1 MKRVISDS
9 MKANSGRGATALI
22 LILCVAAVVALVV
35 ARGINDRV
43 ASANAVRV
51 ETAKVAIPAVSVIAP
66 KMGAM
71 QNEIVLPG
79 NVQAFKDAPIYA
91 RASGYLKKWYVDI
104 GGKVKA
110 GQLLADIDAPEIDQQ
125 VRQAQAGLEQAKASF
140 EQATANFEQGR
151 SNQQLAKV
159 TAGRW
164 NSLVEKGA
172 VSKQDND
179 QYQAQYQAQD
189 ANLRALEKAVAA
201 SRSNVAALE
210 ADVARLTE
218 LQNYK
223 QVRAPFDGVVTARN
237 TDTGALIN
245 AGNGGAAQELF
256 HIAAVSPLRV
266 YVNVPEASSRG
277 AIPGVPAKLTL
288 AEFPGR
294 RFPGKV
300 VRVAGAMDAA
310 SRTLLT
316 EVEVNNDAGTL
327 LPGSY
332 AQVHLKLAA
341 ASPSLIVPVGAILF
355 RGEGQRVG
363 IVRNGNKAEL
373 AVVVVGKD
381 YGTEV
386 EILSGLAPTDQV
398 IENPPDSLVAGMEVR
413 VVQPQKK

>member
-1 MKRVISDS
+1 
-9 MKANSGRGATALI
+9 MKANSGRGAAALI
-22 LILCVAAVVALVV
+22 LILAIGAAIAFVVT
-35 ARGINDRV
+35 RGINTRV

-51 ETAKVAIPAVSVIAP
+51 ETAKVAVPTVSVITP
-66 KMGAM
+66 REGAM

-79 NVQAFKDAPIYA
+79 NVQAFTDAPIYA
-91 RASGYLKKWYVDI
+91 RASGYLKKWYFDI
-104 GGKVKA
+104 GAHVKS
-110 GQLLADIDAPEIDQQ
+110 GQLLADIDAPEMDQQ
-125 VRQAQAGLEQAKASF
+125 VHQAEASLEQAKASL
-140 EQATANFEQGR
+140 EQANANYEQGR

-159 TAGRW
+159 TAERW

-189 ANLRALEKAVAA
+189 ANLRALDKAVAA
-201 SRSNVAALE
+201 ARSNVSSLE
-210 ADVARLTE
+210 ADVARLVS

-223 QVRAPFDGVVTARN
+223 QVRAPFDGVITARN

-256 HIAAVSPLRV
+256 HMAAVSPLRV
-266 YVNVPEASSRG
+266 FVSVPEASSRG
-277 AIPGVPAKLTL
+277 AIPGVPAELTL

-294 RFPGKV
+294 RFPGKI
-300 VRVAGAMDAA
+300 VRVSGAMDAA
-310 SRTLLT
+310 TRTLNT
-316 EVEVNNDAGTL
+316 EVEVNNEAGTL

-363 IVRNGNKAEL
+363 IVRDGNKADL
-373 AVVVVGKD
+373 AAVVVGKD

-386 EILSGLAPTDQV
+386 EILSGLSPTDQV

>member
-1 MKRVISDS
+1 
-9 MKANSGRGATALI
+9 MKANSGRGAAALI
-22 LILCVAAVVALVV
+22 LILAIGAAIAFVVT
-35 ARGINDRV
+35 RGINTRV

-51 ETAKVAIPAVSVIAP
+51 ETAKVAVPTVSVITP
-66 KMGAM
+66 REGAM

-79 NVQAFKDAPIYA
+79 NVQAFTDAPIYA
-91 RASGYLKKWYVDI
+91 RASGYLKKWYFDI
-104 GGKVKA
+104 GAHVKS
-110 GQLLADIDAPEIDQQ
+110 GQLLADIDAPEMDQQ
-125 VRQAQAGLEQAKASF
+125 VHQAEASLEQAKASL
-140 EQATANFEQGR
+140 EQANANYEQGR

-159 TAGRW
+159 TAERW
-164 NSLVEKGA
+164 NSLVQKGA

-201 SRSNVAALE
+201 ARSNVSSLE
-210 ADVARLTE
+210 ADVARLVS

-223 QVRAPFDGVVTARN
+223 QVRAPFDGVITARN

-256 HIAAVSPLRV
+256 HMAAVSPLRV
-266 YVNVPEASSRG
+266 FVSVPEASSRG
-277 AIPGVPAKLTL
+277 AIPGVPAELTL
-288 AEFPGR
+288 TEFPGR
-294 RFPGKV
+294 RFPGKI

-310 SRTLLT
+310 TRTLNT
-316 EVEVNNDAGTL
+316 EVEVNNEAGTL

-363 IVRNGNKAEL
+363 IVRDGNKADL
-373 AVVVVGKD
+373 AAVVVGKD

-386 EILSGLAPTDQV
+386 EILSGLSPTDQV

-413 VVQPQKK
+413 VVQTQKK

>member
-1 MKRVISDS
+1 
-9 MKANSGRGATALI
+9 MKANSGRGAAALI
-22 LILCVAAVVALVV
+22 LILAIGAAIAFVVT
-35 ARGINDRV
+35 RGINTRV

-51 ETAKVAIPAVSVIAP
+51 ETAKVAVPTVSVITP
-66 KMGAM
+66 REGAM

-79 NVQAFKDAPIYA
+79 NVQAFTDAPIYA
-91 RASGYLKKWYVDI
+91 RASGYLKKWYFDI
-104 GGKVKA
+104 GAHVKS
-110 GQLLADIDAPEIDQQ
+110 GQLLADIDAPEMDQQ
-125 VRQAQAGLEQAKASF
+125 VHQAEASLEQAKASL
-140 EQATANFEQGR
+140 EQANANYEQGR

-159 TAGRW
+159 TAERW
-164 NSLVEKGA
+164 NSLVQKGA

-189 ANLRALEKAVAA
+189 ANLRALEKAVSAA
-201 SRSNVAALE
+201 RSNVSSLE
-210 ADVARLTE
+210 ADVARLVS

-223 QVRAPFDGVVTARN
+223 QVRAPFDGVITARN

-256 HIAAVSPLRV
+256 HMAAVSPLRV
-266 YVNVPEASSRG
+266 FVSVPEASSRG
-277 AIPGVPAKLTL
+277 AIPGVPAELTL
-288 AEFPGR
+288 TEFPGR
-294 RFPGKV
+294 RFPGKI

-310 SRTLLT
+310 TRTLNT
-316 EVEVNNDAGTL
+316 EVEVNNEAGTL

-363 IVRNGNKAEL
+363 IVRDGNKADL
-373 AVVVVGKD
+373 AAVVVGKD

-386 EILSGLAPTDQV
+386 EILSGLSPTDQV

-413 VVQPQKK
+413 VVQTQKK